1 MAILT
6 ALAFVIIANRYRGS
20 VLDVQDFANLTR
32 FHEANAN
39 LKFNPDVV
47 FIGDSITA
55 YWKLETDFPGK
66 RYLNRGIARQTGSQ
80 VLLRMHQDVVDL
92 HPRAVVIQVGT
103 NDLAGTMGNV
113 TLEQIEA
120 NYKAMY
126 EVASSNGVRVVFAS
140 LLPVS
145 EYPISARL
153 RHMLT
158 LRPPEK
164 IIKLNSWLRGFCD
177 AHGLIFLDYYAAV
190 VDEHGL
196 FKREFSSDG
205 LHPNLQGYA
214 AMDKVLNDSHL

>member
-1 MAILT
+1 ML
-6 ALAFVIIANRYRGS
+6 IANRYRGS
-20 VLDVQDFANLTR
+20 VLDLQDFANLNR
-32 FHEANAN
+32 FREANAN

-55 YWKLETDFPGK
+55 YWKIETDFSGK
-66 RYLNRGIARQTGSQ
+66 RYLNRGIARQTSSQ

-103 NDLAGTMGNV
+103 NDLAGTKSNFA
-113 TLEQIEA
+113 LDEIEA
-120 NYKAMY
+120 NYQAMY

-145 EYPISARL
+145 EYPMSARL
-153 RHMLT
+153 RRMLT

-164 IIKLNSWLRGFCD
+164 TIKLNSWLREFCD
-177 AHGLIFLDYYAAV
+177 AHGLLFLDYFSAV

-196 FKREFSSDG
+196 LKREFSSDG

-214 AMDKVLNDSHL
+214 AMDRVISDSHL